1 MNTLS
6 HITISGS
13 SRENLNELLLLD
25 FKTQS
30 EWFHDNHK
38 VIDPYKF
45 SYMCLGNNNN
55 DNDTLGLNEFNMK
68 NGDKATISGIKIDRI
83 LTDNKH
89 IKTLHT
95 KADQKMC
102 A

>member
-1 MNTLS
+1 
-6 HITISGS
+6 
-13 SRENLNELLLLD
+13 
-25 FKTQS
+25 
-30 EWFHDNHK
+30 
-38 VIDPYKF
+38 
-45 SYMCLGNNNN
+45 MCLGNNNN

>member
-1 MNTLS
+1 
-6 HITISGS
+6 
-13 SRENLNELLLLD
+13 
-25 FKTQS
+25 
-30 EWFHDNHK
+30 
-38 VIDPYKF
+38 
-45 SYMCLGNNNN
+45 MCLGNNNN

-89 IKTLHT
+89 IKTLYT